1 MSDGDTFWPD
11 ECPFTFNQFHRIKIL
26 NKKRVVGVVVVVV
39 SFEAWR
45 WNEEDLSTSCCL
57 PSGWPPH
64 VQHTLSISPILSL
77 SIYTYPTLDILQLL
91 SSTHTYANITLS
103 LSSHLLCFS
112 LSFDTHTPFL
122 SLSLSL
128 VPTHTLVKL
137 FFRQF
142 FSQLSR

>member
-77 SIYTYPTLDILQLL
+77 SIYTYPTLDILQIL

-103 LSSHLLCFS
+103 LFTFTLFLS
-112 LSFDTHTPFL
+112 LIRYTHAL
-122 SLSLSL
+122 SLSL
-128 VPTHTLVKL
+128 T
-137 FFRQF
+137 
-142 FSQLSR
+142 LSRTNTHSCKVILSPILFPTK

>member
-64 VQHTLSISPILSL
+64 IQHTLSISPILSL
-77 SIYTYPTLDILQLL
+77 YLHISHSRYITTL

-103 LSSHLLCFS
+103 LFTFTL
-112 LSFDTHTPFL
+112 FL
-122 SLSLSL
+122 SLIRYTHALTLSL
-128 VPTHTLVKL
+128 P
-137 FFRQF
+137 
-142 FSQLSR
+142 LSRTNTHSCKVILSPILFPTK